1 MTLPPPSRYQ
11 TVRHNVRQPRKTA
24 QTSPW
29 CVSLSRKIRSFFI
42 LTTFCPFFQY
52 SSPLSAQIPAPADLR
67 RQHQVF
73 LLVNVCNSQRHTVEF
88 CPSPQR
94 LASCHHFLQFV
105 EWIPLRKNVLGVPQ
119 VGFGLFYCQWVAC
132 YSATE
137 RMTCWLRLP
146 ALHSSEHTHTHTLK
160 WALHLLYQHIVK
172 ESILNPNRHFPW
184 KNKPPFLLGKADK
197 VFVLP
202 RVNESAAKTVKVA
215 VQICQDLLDPWGVIP
230 KMAIYFF

>member
-1 MTLPPPSRYQ
+1 MTLPPSSRYQ

-105 EWIPLRKNVLGVPQ
+105 EWIPLRKRFWGFPRWALGCSIVSGLPVIQLQREWPADWGFLPYTPQ
-119 VGFGLFYCQWVAC
+119 N
-132 YSATE
+132 
-137 RMTCWLRLP
+137 
-146 ALHSSEHTHTHTLK
+146 THTHTP
-160 WALHLLYQHIVK
+160 WSEHYIYCT
-172 ESILNPNRHFPW
+172 SILLKSLF
-184 KNKPPFLLGKADK
+184 
-197 VFVLP
+197 
-202 RVNESAAKTVKVA
+202 
-215 VQICQDLLDPWGVIP
+215 
-230 KMAIYFF
+230 